1 MERTI
6 KIALVGA
13 GMFGGD
19 VHLRAY
25 ADLQRF
31 GIAGQLARVG
41 LDQFNREL
49 APVKFDLVAVATR
62 SQKSA
67 DRSAA
72 HFKQLISEGRATRV
86 PDSPKPEKSG
96 TRVARPSEE
105 GVAGPR
111 AYFGDQPWHDILRDF
126 PDLDVLAVATPDHL
140 HTQPILAALAK
151 GVHVITEKPMCL
163 STHEADQI
171 IEAARAKNRIVAVDM
186 HKRYDPD
193 HLRIRDDI
201 QKRIGA
207 PLYGTAYLEEPLEV
221 STSTF
226 KWVESSDPFSYV
238 GPHWVDLIY
247 HYYKSKPVSLTA
259 VGQKKRLVRDGINAY
274 DAVQVR
280 VDFDNGMSI
289 NFHNNWI
296 TPPDFEGPVNQ
307 GHEIVGADG
316 KVESDQQYRG
326 FRWWNQGGGSRTSN
340 NHFTRDV
347 LRADGTKAYVGY
359 GVDSLTVGLVAICRV
374 KFAGETRDAVAS
386 LYPTAEEARITC
398 AIVDAA
404 ARVRDLNF
412 KYMNEGKG
420 ATVTARFGPDG
431 ITICDPNSPQ
441 VFQRIYEKP
450 I

>member
-1 MERTI
+1 MADGSI

-19 VHLRAY
+19 VHARAY

-41 LDQFNREL
+41 LESHARKL
-49 APVKFDLVAVATR
+49 SPVKFDLVAVATR
-62 SQKSA
+62 SEKSA
-67 DRSAA
+67 RKAA
-72 HFKQLISEGRATRV
+72 ASFKEQTGHE
-86 PDSPKPEKSG
+86 PK
-96 TRVARPSEE
+96 
-105 GVAGPR
+105 
-111 AYFGDQPWHDILRDF
+111 AYFGDEPWSDILRDF
-126 PDLDVLAVATPDHL
+126 PDLDVMAVATPDHL
-140 HTQPILAALAK
+140 HTQPILAALKA

-163 STHEADQI
+163 TIHEADEI
-171 IEAARAKNRIVAVDM
+171 IELAQAKGCVVAVDM

-193 HLRIRDDI
+193 HLRVRDDI
-201 QKRIGA
+201 QKRIGE
-207 PLYGTAYLEEPLEV
+207 PLYGTAFLEEPLEV

-238 GPHWVDLIY
+238 GPHWTDLIWS
-247 HYYKSKPVSLTA
+247 YYRSKPVSLTA

-280 VDFDNGMSI
+280 VDFENGMSI

-296 TPPDFEGPVNQ
+296 TPPDFEAPVNQ

-326 FRWWNQGGGSRTSN
+326 FRWWNAGGGSRTAN
-340 NHFTRDV
+340 NHFTREV
-347 LRADGTKAYVGY
+347 SRPDGTKGYIGY
-359 GVDSLTVGLVAICRV
+359 GVDSLTVGLVAICSV
-374 KFAGETRDAVAS
+374 KFDGASLADVAS
-386 LYPTAEEARITC
+386 LYPTAEDSRITC
-398 AIVDAA
+398 ALVDAA

-412 KYMNEGKG
+412 KYMAEGKG

-431 ITICDPNSPQ
+431 ITIVDPNRAAEGADK
-441 VFQRIYEKP
+441 VFERIYTKP

>member
-1 MERTI
+1 MEPTI
-6 KIALVGA
+6 RIALIGA

-25 ADLQRF
+25 ADLQRL
-31 GIAGQLARVG
+31 GISGQLARVG
-41 LDQFNREL
+41 LDRWSRDL
-49 APVKFDLVAVATR
+49 APVKFELAAVATR

-67 DRSAA
+67 ELARSN
-72 HFKQLISEGRATRV
+72 FKEWTGHA
-86 PDSPKPEKSG
+86 
-96 TRVARPSEE
+96 
-105 GVAGPR
+105 PR
-111 AYFGDQPWHDILRDF
+111 AFFGERPWIEVMKDV
-126 PDLDVLAVATPDHL
+126 PDLDIVAAATPDHM
-140 HTQPILAALAK
+140 HTPVILAALNARA
-151 GVHVITEKPMCL
+151 HVITEKPMCL
-163 STHEADQI
+163 DTAEADQI
-171 IEAARAKNRIVAVDM
+171 IELARARQRVVAVDM

-193 HLRIRDDI
+193 HLRVRHDI
-201 QKRIGA
+201 ARRIGE
-207 PLYGTAYLEEPLEV
+207 PLYGTAFLEEPLEV

-226 KWVESSDPFSYV
+226 KWVEQSDPFSYV

-280 VDFDNGMSI
+280 VDFANGMSI

-347 LRADGTKAYVGY
+347 TRPDGSRGYIGY
-359 GVDSLTVGLVAICRV
+359 GVDSITVGLVAMCRM
-374 KFAGETRDAVAS
+374 KFLKESLDAVADI
-386 LYPTAEEARITC
+386 YPTAEDGRITVAILHAARI
-398 AIVDAA
+398 
-404 ARVRDLNF
+404 VRDLNF
-412 KYMNEGKG
+412 KYLQEGKG

-431 ITICDPNSPQ
+431 ITIVDPNRASDGPGQ
-441 VFQRIYEKP
+441 VFQRIYEKA

>member
-1 MERTI
+1 MAHTI

-41 LDQFNREL
+41 LDKWTRDF
-49 APVKFDLVAVATR
+49 APVKFELVAVATR
-62 SQKSA
+62 SEASA
-67 DRSAA
+67 RRAQA
-72 HFKQLISEGRATRV
+72 RFKEWTGH
-86 PDSPKPEKSG
+86 E
-96 TRVARPSEE
+96 
-105 GVAGPR
+105 PR
-111 AYFGDQPWHDILRDF
+111 IYHGETPWDDILRDIS
-126 PDLDVLAVATPDHL
+126 DLDILAVATPDNL
-140 HTQPILAALAK
+140 HTEPILAALKA

-163 STHEADQI
+163 TIHEADEI
-171 IEAARAKNRIVAVDM
+171 IAVARAKGLVVSVDM

-193 HLRIRDDI
+193 HLRVRDDI

-221 STSTF
+221 ATSTF

-238 GPHWVDLIY
+238 GPHWTDLIY
-247 HYYKSKPVSLTA
+247 SYYHSKPVSLTA
-259 VGQKKRLVRDGINAY
+259 VGQKKRLIRDGIDAY

-280 VDFDNGMSI
+280 VDFENGLSM

-296 TPPDFEGPVNQ
+296 TPPEFEGPVNQ

-326 FRWWNQGGGSRTSN
+326 FRWWNKGDKSRTSN
-340 NHFTRDV
+340 NHFTREV
-347 LRADGTKAYVGY
+347 MRPDGTSAYVGY
-359 GVDSLTVGLVAICRV
+359 GVDSLTVSLAAICRV
-374 KFAGETRDAVAS
+374 KFHGETRDAVAA
-386 LYPTAEEARITC
+386 LYPTAEESRITV
-398 AIVDAA
+398 ALIHAA
-404 ARVRDLNF
+404 ALVRDLNF
-412 KYMNEGKG
+412 DYLGEGKG

-431 ITICDPNSPQ
+431 IFIVDPNRADGGPAA
-441 VFQRIYEKP
+441 VFQQIYDRP

>member
-1 MERTI
+1 MQPTI
-6 KIALVGA
+6 QIALVGA

-41 LDQFNREL
+41 LDKHARDL

-62 SQKSA
+62 SEKSA
-67 DRSAA
+67 LKSAA
-72 HFKQLISEGRATRV
+72 AFKEWTGHE
-86 PDSPKPEKSG
+86 PK
-96 TRVARPSEE
+96 
-105 GVAGPR
+105 
-111 AYFGDQPWHDILRDF
+111 AYFGDAPWDDILRDF

-151 GVHVITEKPMCL
+151 GVHVLTEKPMCL
-163 STHEADQI
+163 STHESDDI
-171 IEAARAKNRIVAVDM
+171 IAAAKAKNCIVAVDM

-201 QKRIGA
+201 QNRIGA

-238 GPHWVDLIY
+238 GPHWTDLIWS
-247 HYYKSKPVSLTA
+247 YYKSKPVSLTA
-259 VGQKKRLVRDGINAY
+259 VGQKKRLIRDGINAY

-280 VDFDNGMSI
+280 VDFENGMSI
-289 NFHNNWI
+289 NFHNNWV
-296 TPPDFEGPVNQ
+296 TPADFEGPVNQ

-347 LRADGTKAYVGY
+347 ARPDGTKGYIGY
-359 GVDSLTVGLVAICRV
+359 GVDSLTVGLVAVCRV
-374 KFAGETRDAVAS
+374 KFAGESRDAVAD

-398 AIVDAA
+398 ALVDAA

-412 KYMNEGKG
+412 KYLNEGKG
-420 ATVTARFGPDG
+420 ATVTARFGADG
-431 ITICDPNSPQ
+431 ITIVDANRIAEGPEA
-441 VFQRIYEKP
+441 VFEKIYHKAL
-450 I
+450 

>member
-1 MERTI
+1 MDHTI
-6 KIALVGA
+6 KIALAGA

-41 LDQFNREL
+41 LDKWTRDF

-62 SQKSA
+62 SEKSA
-67 DRSAA
+67 LRAQVG
-72 HFKQLISEGRATRV
+72 FKEWTGH
-86 PDSPKPEKSG
+86 E
-96 TRVARPSEE
+96 
-105 GVAGPR
+105 PR
-111 AYFGDQPWHDILRDF
+111 AYHGDAPWEDILRDF

-140 HTQPILAALAK
+140 HTTPILAALAR

-163 STHEADQI
+163 TIHEADQI
-171 IEAARAKNRIVAVDM
+171 IAAARARGRVVAVDM

-193 HLRIRDDI
+193 HLRVRDDI
-201 QKRIGA
+201 QKRIGP

-221 STSTF
+221 ATSTF

-238 GPHWVDLIY
+238 GAHWTDLIY
-247 HYYKSKPVSLTA
+247 TYYRSKPVSLSA
-259 VGQKKRLVRDGINAY
+259 VGQKKRLVRDGIDAY

-280 VDFDNGMSI
+280 VDFENGMSI

-296 TPPDFEGPVNQ
+296 TPPEFEGPVNQ

-326 FRWWNQGGGSRTSN
+326 FRWWNKGDKSRTSN
-340 NHFTRDV
+340 NHFTREV
-347 LRADGTKAYVGY
+347 ARPDGTHAYVGY
-359 GVDSLTVGLVAICRV
+359 GVDSLTVALAAICQI
-374 KFAGETRDAVAS
+374 KFQGNTRDGVAS
-386 LYPTAEEARITC
+386 LYPTAEESRITV
-398 AIVDAA
+398 ALVHAA
-404 ARVRDLNF
+404 ALVRDLN
-412 KYMNEGKG
+412 YRYLHEGKG

-431 ITICDPNSPQ
+431 IVIVDPNRVHEGPAA
-441 VFQRIYEKP
+441 VFQRIYDQP

>member
-1 MERTI
+1 MAEKTI
-6 KIALVGA
+6 QLALVGA

-41 LDQFNREL
+41 LDKYARDL

-62 SQKSA
+62 SEASAKKSA
-67 DRSAA
+67 AFFQD
-72 HFKQLISEGRATRV
+72 LTGR
-86 PDSPKPEKSG
+86 E
-96 TRVARPSEE
+96 
-105 GVAGPR
+105 PR
-111 AYFGDQPWHDILRDF
+111 CFHGDEPWNDILKAF
-126 PDLDVLAVATPDHL
+126 PDLDVMAVATPDHL
-140 HTQPILAALAK
+140 HTAPVLAALKA
-151 GVHVITEKPMCL
+151 GVHVLTEKPMCL
-163 STHEADQI
+163 STHEADEI
-171 IEAARAKNRIVAVDM
+171 IDAAKAKNLIVGVDM

-201 QKRIGA
+201 QNRIGT

-238 GPHWVDLIY
+238 GPHWTDLIFS
-247 HYYKSKPVSLTA
+247 YYKSKPVSLTA
-259 VGQKKRLVRDGINAY
+259 VGQKKRLIRDGINAY

-296 TPPDFEGPVNQ
+296 TPADFEGPVNQ

-326 FRWWNQGGGSRTSN
+326 FRWWNAGGGSRTSN

-347 LRADGTKAYVGY
+347 LRADGTKAYIGY
-359 GVDSLTVGLVAICRV
+359 GVDSLTVALVAICDV
-374 KFAGETRDAVAS
+374 KFAGATRDAVAQ

-404 ARVRDLNF
+404 AKVRDLNF
-412 KYMNEGKG
+412 QYLSQGQG
-420 ATVTARFGPDG
+420 APVTARFGDEG
-431 ITICDPNSPQ
+431 ITIIDPLNRENT
-441 VFQRIYEKP
+441 FQRIYERP
-450 I
+450 L

>member
-1 MERTI
+1 MAEKTI
-6 KIALVGA
+6 KLALVGA

-41 LDQFNREL
+41 LDKYSRDL

-62 SQKSA
+62 SEASAKKSA
-67 DRSAA
+67 AF
-72 HFKQLISEGRATRV
+72 FKGLTGHEPRCFYG
-86 PDSPKPEKSG
+86 
-96 TRVARPSEE
+96 EE
-105 GVAGPR
+105 
-111 AYFGDQPWHDILRDF
+111 PWNDILKAF
-126 PDLDVLAVATPDHL
+126 PDLDVMAVATPDHL
-140 HTQPILAALAK
+140 HTAPVLAALKA
-151 GVHVITEKPMCL
+151 GVHVLTEKPMCL
-163 STHEADQI
+163 STLEADEI
-171 IEAARAKNRIVAVDM
+171 IDAAKAKNLIVGVDM

-201 QKRIGA
+201 QNRIGA

-238 GPHWVDLIY
+238 GPHWTDLIFS
-247 HYYKSKPVSLTA
+247 YYKSKPVSLTA
-259 VGQKKRLVRDGINAY
+259 VGQKKRLIRDGINAY

-296 TPPDFEGPVNQ
+296 TPADFEGPVNQ

-326 FRWWNQGGGSRTSN
+326 FRWWNAGGGSRTSN

-347 LRADGTKAYVGY
+347 LRADGTKAYIGY
-359 GVDSLTVGLVAICRV
+359 GVDSLTVALVAICDV
-374 KFAGETRDAVAS
+374 KFAGATRDAVAH

-404 ARVRDLNF
+404 AKVRDLNF
-412 KYMNEGKG
+412 QYMSEGKG
-420 ATVTARFGPDG
+420 APVTARFGDDG
-431 ITICDPNSPQ
+431 ITIIDPMNRENT
-441 VFQRIYEKP
+441 FQRIYERP
-450 I
+450 L

>member
-1 MERTI
+1 
-6 KIALVGA
+6 
-13 GMFGGD
+13 MFGGD
-19 VHLRAY
+19 VHARAY

-41 LDQFNREL
+41 LDEHSREL

-62 SQKSA
+62 SEKSA
-67 DRSAA
+67 EKAA
-72 HFKQLISEGRATRV
+72 ASFQELTGHT
-86 PDSPKPEKSG
+86 
-96 TRVARPSEE
+96 
-105 GVAGPR
+105 PR
-111 AYFGDQPWHDILRDF
+111 IFFGNEPWTDILHEF
-126 PDLDVLAVATPDHL
+126 PDLDVMAVATPDHL

-151 GVHVITEKPMCL
+151 GVHVLTEKPMCL
-163 STHEADQI
+163 TIHEADEI
-171 IEAARAKNRIVAVDM
+171 IELARAKNCVVAVDM

-201 QKRIGA
+201 QNRIGT

-238 GPHWVDLIY
+238 GPHWTDLIWS
-247 HYYKSKPVSLTA
+247 YYRSKPVSLTA
-259 VGQKKRLVRDGINAY
+259 VGQKKRLISDGINAY

-280 VDFDNGMSI
+280 VDYENGMSI
-289 NFHNNWI
+289 NFHNNWV
-296 TPPDFEGPVNQ
+296 TPADFEGPVNQ

-340 NHFTRDV
+340 NHFTREV
-347 LRADGTKAYVGY
+347 VRPDGSKGYIGY
-359 GVDSLTVGLVAICRV
+359 GVDSLTVGLVAICQI
-374 KFAGETRDAVAS
+374 KFEQATLESVAH
-386 LYPTAEEARITC
+386 LYPTAEDARITC
-398 AIVDAA
+398 ALVDAA

-412 KYMNEGKG
+412 KYMSEGKG

-431 ITICDPNSPQ
+431 ITIIDANRINEGPSA
-441 VFQRIYEKP
+441 VFEKIYDKAL
-450 I
+450 

>member
-1 MERTI
+1 
-6 KIALVGA
+6 
-13 GMFGGD
+13 MFGGD

-41 LDQFNREL
+41 LDRFAREF
-49 APVKFDLVAVATR
+49 AAVKFELVAVATR
-62 SQKSA
+62 SEASA
-67 DRSAA
+67 RRTQAA
-72 HFKQLISEGRATRV
+72 YKEWTGY
-86 PDSPKPEKSG
+86 E
-96 TRVARPSEE
+96 
-105 GVAGPR
+105 PR
-111 AYFGDQPWHDILRDF
+111 AYHGDAPWDDILRDF

-140 HTQPILAALAK
+140 HTQPILAALRR
-151 GVHVITEKPMCL
+151 GVHVLTEKPMCL
-163 STHEADQI
+163 SIEEADEI
-171 IEAARAKNRIVAVDM
+171 IAAAKAADRVVAVDM

-193 HLRIRDDI
+193 HLRVRDDI
-201 QKRIGA
+201 QKRIGT

-238 GPHWVDLIY
+238 GPHWTDLIY
-247 HYYKSKPVSLTA
+247 SYYRSKPASLTA

-280 VDFDNGMSI
+280 IDFENGMSI

-296 TPPDFEGPVNQ
+296 TPPEFEAPVNQ

-326 FRWWNQGGGSRTSN
+326 FRWWNKGGASRTAN

-347 LRADGTKAYVGY
+347 ARPDGTRAYVGY
-359 GVDSLTVGLVAICRV
+359 GVDSLTVGLVAVARV
-374 KFAGETRDAVAS
+374 KFLGENRDAVAE
-386 LYPTAEEARITC
+386 LYPTAEDARITV
-398 AIVDAA
+398 AIVHAA
-404 ARVRDLNF
+404 AIVRDLNF
-412 KYMNEGKG
+412 KYLAEGRG
-420 ATVTARFGPDG
+420 APVSARFGPDG
-431 ITICDPNSPQ
+431 ITIVDPHRAAEGADA
-441 VFQRIYEKP
+441 VFSRIYRRP

>member
-1 MERTI
+1 MANTI

-25 ADLQRF
+25 SDLQRF

-41 LDQFNREL
+41 LDKWTRDFADIRFE
-49 APVKFDLVAVATR
+49 LVAVATR
-62 SQKSA
+62 SQASA
-67 DRSAA
+67 QRAQA
-72 HFKQLISEGRATRV
+72 HFREITGHE
-86 PDSPKPEKSG
+86 
-96 TRVARPSEE
+96 
-105 GVAGPR
+105 PR
-111 AYFGDQPWHDILRDF
+111 AFFGDAPWDDILREI
-126 PDLDVLAVATPDHL
+126 PDLDILAVATPDNL

-163 STHEADQI
+163 TINEADEI
-171 IEAARAKNRIVAVDM
+171 IEAARTKGLVVSVDM

-193 HLRIRDDI
+193 HLRVRDDI

-221 STSTF
+221 ATGTF

-238 GPHWVDLIY
+238 GAHWTDLIY
-247 HYYKSKPVSLTA
+247 SYYRSKPVSLTA
-259 VGQKKRLVRDGINAY
+259 VGQKKRLIRDGILAY

-280 VDFDNGMSI
+280 VDFENGLSM

-296 TPPDFEGPVNQ
+296 TPPEFEGPVNQ

-326 FRWWNQGGGSRTSN
+326 FRWWSKGDKSRTAN
-340 NHFTRDV
+340 NHFTREV
-347 LRADGTKAYVGY
+347 ARPDGTSAYVGY
-359 GVDSLTVGLVAICRV
+359 GVDSLTVGLAAICRI
-374 KFAGETRDAVAS
+374 KFHGETRDSVAA
-386 LYPTAEEARITC
+386 LYPTAEESRITV
-398 AIVDAA
+398 ALINAA
-404 ARVRDLNF
+404 AEVRDLNF
-412 KYMNEGKG
+412 QYLQNGKG

-431 ITICDPNSPQ
+431 IFIVDPNRIGEGEAA
-441 VFQRIYEKP
+441 VFRRIYDRA

>member
-1 MERTI
+1 MEQTI

-19 VHLRAY
+19 VHARAY

-41 LDQFNREL
+41 LDKYSREL
-49 APVKFDLVAVATR
+49 AGVKFDLVAVATR
-62 SQKSA
+62 SEASA
-67 DRSAA
+67 KKAA
-72 HFKQLISEGRATRV
+72 ASFKMLTGHE
-86 PDSPKPEKSG
+86 P
-96 TRVARPSEE
+96 RP
-105 GVAGPR
+105 
-111 AYFGDQPWHDILRDF
+111 YWGDAPWQDILRDI
-126 PDLDVLAVATPDHL
+126 PDLDVMAVATPDHL
-140 HTQPILAALAK
+140 HTQPILDAIAA

-163 STHEADQI
+163 SIHEADQI
-171 IEAARAKNRIVAVDM
+171 IEAANAKNRVVAVDM

-201 QKRIGA
+201 QNRIGA

-238 GPHWVDLIY
+238 GPHWTDLIWS
-247 HYYKSKPVSLTA
+247 YYRSKPVSLTA
-259 VGQKKRLVRDGINAY
+259 VGQKKRLIRDGINAF

-289 NFHNNWI
+289 NFHNNWV
-296 TPPDFEGPVNQ
+296 TPADFEGPVNQ

-326 FRWWNQGGGSRTSN
+326 FRWWNAGGGSRTSN
-340 NHFTRDV
+340 NHFTREV
-347 LRADGTKAYVGY
+347 TRPDGTKGYIGY
-359 GVDSLTVGLVAICRV
+359 GVDSITVGLVAICAV
-374 KFAGETRDAVAS
+374 KFNNAKLADVAS
-386 LYPTAEEARITC
+386 IYPTAEDARITC

-412 KYMNEGKG
+412 QHMSEGKG
-420 ATVTARFGPDG
+420 AVVTARFDDTG
-431 ITICDPNSPQ
+431 ITVIDPYNTAN
-441 VFQRIYEKP
+441 VFEKIYDKP
-450 I
+450 L

>member
-1 MERTI
+1 MHGMEKTI

-19 VHLRAY
+19 VHARAY

-41 LDQFNREL
+41 LDKYSRDL

-62 SQKSA
+62 SEGSA
-67 DRSAA
+67 KKAA
-72 HFKQLISEGRATRV
+72 AAFKDITGHE
-86 PDSPKPEKSG
+86 
-96 TRVARPSEE
+96 
-105 GVAGPR
+105 PR
-111 AYFGDQPWHDILRDF
+111 AFHGDEPWNDILAAF
-126 PDLDVLAVATPDHL
+126 PDLDVMAVATPDHL
-140 HTQPILAALAK
+140 HTQPILAALAH
-151 GVHVITEKPMCL
+151 GVHVLTEKPMCL
-163 STHEADQI
+163 SIQESDEI
-171 IEAARAKNRIVAVDM
+171 IAAAQAKNLIVAVDM

-201 QKRIGA
+201 QNRIGP

-238 GPHWVDLIY
+238 GPHWTDLIWS
-247 HYYKSKPVSLTA
+247 YYKSKPVSLTA
-259 VGQKKRLVRDGINAY
+259 IGQKKRLVRDGINAF

-289 NFHNNWI
+289 SFNNNWV
-296 TPPDFEGPVNQ
+296 TPADFEGPVNQ

-326 FRWWNQGGGSRTSN
+326 FRWWNAGGGSRTSN

-347 LRADGTKAYVGY
+347 ERPDGSRGYIGY

-374 KFAGETRDAVAS
+374 KFANESRDAVAEI
-386 LYPTAEEARITC
+386 YPTAEEARITC

-404 ARVRDLNF
+404 ARVRDLNW
-412 KYMNEGKG
+412 KYMQEGKG
-420 ATVTARFGPDG
+420 AAVTARFGQDG
-431 ITICDPNSPQ
+431 ITIIDPYAAE
-441 VFQRIYEKP
+441 VFQQIYDKP
-450 I
+450 L

>member
-1 MERTI
+1 MEKTI
-6 KIALVGA
+6 KIALAGA

-19 VHLRAY
+19 VHLRTY

-41 LDQFNREL
+41 LDKWTRDL
-49 APVKFDLVAVATR
+49 ADVKFELVAVATR
-62 SQKSA
+62 SEASA
-67 DRSAA
+67 RRSQAT
-72 HFKQLISEGRATRV
+72 FKEWTGYE
-86 PDSPKPEKSG
+86 PH
-96 TRVARPSEE
+96 
-105 GVAGPR
+105 
-111 AYFGDQPWHDILRDF
+111 AYFGEAPWEQILRDI

-140 HTQPILAALAK
+140 HTQPILTALAK
-151 GVHVITEKPMCL
+151 GAHVITEKPMCL
-163 STHEADQI
+163 SIQEADEI
-171 IEAARAKNRIVAVDM
+171 IALAQANNRVVAVDM

-201 QKRIGA
+201 QNRIGA

-238 GPHWVDLIY
+238 GPHWTDLIY
-247 HYYKSKPVSLTA
+247 SYYKSKPVSLTA

-326 FRWWNQGGGSRTSN
+326 FRWWNKGGGSRTSN

-347 LRADGTKAYVGY
+347 VRADGTKAYIGY
-359 GVDSLTVGLVAICRV
+359 GVDSLTVGLVAMCRV

-404 ARVRDLNF
+404 AHVRDLNF
-412 KYMNEGKG
+412 KYMAEGKG
-420 ATVTARFGPDG
+420 ATVTARFGDDG
-431 ITICDPNSPQ
+431 ITIVDPNRVGEGAGA
-441 VFQRIYEKP
+441 VFRKIYEKSV
-450 I
+450 